1 MVPIILVRIFQWFT
15 IQFTLPF
22 GLESSCKMIRREVR
36 LRKEFLFK
44 REIDAQNATKVDKK
58 RKLKEAIDQGKS
70 IPTELVSESRQLYHE
85 SELDIAK
92 STSNLDDEY
101 ANAGSREPKVCVTT
115 SRDPG
120 SRLKQFAK

>member
-1 MVPIILVRIFQWFT
+1 
-15 IQFTLPF
+15 
-22 GLESSCKMIRREVR
+22 MIRREVR

-44 REIDAQNATKVDKK
+44 RELDAQNATKVDKK
-58 RKLKEAIDQGKS
+58 RKLKEAIDEGKS
-70 IPTELVSESRQLYHE
+70 IPTELVSESRKLYHE

-92 STSNLDDEY
+92 STSNVDDEY